1 MLATMEQVQNRCPK
15 KLQSTHR
22 VSCFRHYP
30 KDPTCVISG
39 ACCLNRFS
47 IYPHTLYLSTYTR
60 NLILSKS
67 FQYHLSMSIKFHHPE
82 ANLDFQESR
91 CITLYLMLA
100 ACHSKADDKRMHLK
114 WSGSVWLIKSLAVY
128 CKGGV
133 PGCPNGPNDCSRI
146 LASTSNSPFLYQYWK
161 FRTIRWKHKQIEW
174 LWSL

>member
-1 MLATMEQVQNRCPK
+1 MWAMLATMEQVQNRCPK

-82 ANLDFQESR
+82 ANLDFQKSR
-91 CITLYLMLA
+91 CITSYLMLAACHSRCITSYLMLA

-114 WSGSVWLIKSLAVY
+114 
-128 CKGGV
+128 
-133 PGCPNGPNDCSRI
+133 
-146 LASTSNSPFLYQYWK
+146 
-161 FRTIRWKHKQIEW
+161 
-174 LWSL
+174 